1 LLNTVLGSLSSGV
14 AASTSSYES
23 IATITGSDQA
33 EITFSSIPNTYTH
46 LQIRGIYKDTNTAA
60 SGNGSMY
67 IRFNGDTGANY
78 SSHGVFGSGGTA
90 SAESGVS
97 GSQIK
102 IIGAALRTNSGNP
115 FVAASIID
123 FQNYAST
130 TNNKTVR
137 AIAGCDDNSANI
149 TVIALSSGAWY
160 STSAITSITLRNYVA
175 GFGTNST
182 FALYGIKG

>member
-1 LLNTVLGSLSSGV
+1 LLNTVFGSLSSGV

-33 EITFSSIPNTYTH
+33 EITFSSIPNTYSH
-46 LQIRGIYKDTNTAA
+46 LQIRGIYKDTNTGAA
-60 SGNGSMY
+60 GNGSMY

-78 SSHGVFGSGGTA
+78 SDHQLFGTGSVAGTDKDV
-90 SAESGVS
+90 SA
-97 GSQIK
+97 SQIK
-102 IIGAALRTNSGNP
+102 IIGAALRTDSGNP

-123 FQNYAST
+123 FHNYAST

-137 AIAGCDDNSANI
+137 AIAGCNDNSANI
-149 TVIALSSGAWY
+149 SIIALSSGAWY

-175 GFGTNST
+175 GFGTSST